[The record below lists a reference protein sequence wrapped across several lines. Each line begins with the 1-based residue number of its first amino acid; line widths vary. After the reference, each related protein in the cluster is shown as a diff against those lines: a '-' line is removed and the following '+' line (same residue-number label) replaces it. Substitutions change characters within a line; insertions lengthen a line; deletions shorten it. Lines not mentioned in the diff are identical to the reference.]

1 MGPMNPEQPEGRREA
16 QSRARPDYHDPT
28 AGIGGAAPTHS
39 ALTLR
44 LVLAVF
50 GLLVCAAGAVWT
62 AVVGGPLWLLIALV
76 VLALVAVVDL
86 IVIGRRK
93 ARGEPG

>member
-1 MGPMNPEQPEGRREA
+1 VSEPRRPR
-16 QSRARPDYHDPT
+16 SRADYARGLPDHHDPT
-28 AGIGGAAPTHS
+28 ARFVGAPPAQS

-50 GLLVCAAGAVWT
+50 GLLVCVAGGVAFLAAGVPVWA
-62 AVVGGPLWLLIALV
+62 AVVLFVLGAVTLVDIVVIA
-76 VLALVAVVDL
+76 
-86 IVIGRRK
+86 RRK